1 MSYICPRCKTIYS
14 SEEYAKDKF
23 CTKCDT
29 FLKKHQET
37 RIRKITFTK
46 HEEDSNYWI
55 IPVKQAASINRSI
68 VKEKIWAYGIDT
80 PGRNLIKPKDWAC
93 FYLSKHG
100 IVAHAEILTYPKK
113 MEHPRVNDPEK
124 YNWVFNLGNISV
136 YLEHPLKISLFIRKQ
151 LDAFQKSDPL
161 LTKNAIDSWG
171 LFVQN
176 NKRISLHDF
185 KIFICILRVRSAR
198 AIN

>member
-1 MSYICPRCKTIYS
+1 
-14 SEEYAKDKF
+14 
-23 CTKCDT
+23 
-29 FLKKHQET
+29 
-37 RIRKITFTK
+37 
-46 HEEDSNYWI
+46 
-55 IPVKQAASINRSI
+55 
-68 VKEKIWAYGIDT
+68 
-80 PGRNLIKPKDWAC
+80 
-93 FYLSKHG
+93 
-100 IVAHAEILTYPKK
+100 

-185 KIFICILRVRSAR
+185 KILIGLP
-198 AIN
+198 